1 MMKTNF
7 FLTIVK
13 SWMEVY
19 FTKPGE
25 ECDNLLWSHLND
37 RNSGENLVT
46 QARVTRLTIAHHV
59 LKYFMH
65 HVPTLSCLKLCPN

>member
-7 FLTIVK
+7 FLTMMK

-25 ECDNLLWSHLND
+25 ECDNILWSLLND
-37 RNSGENLVT
+37 HISGESPAT
-46 QARVTRLTIAHHV
+46 QARVTHLTIDLHV
-59 LKYFMH
+59 LKYFML
-65 HVPTLSCLKLCPN
+65 HVPTLSYLKLCPN